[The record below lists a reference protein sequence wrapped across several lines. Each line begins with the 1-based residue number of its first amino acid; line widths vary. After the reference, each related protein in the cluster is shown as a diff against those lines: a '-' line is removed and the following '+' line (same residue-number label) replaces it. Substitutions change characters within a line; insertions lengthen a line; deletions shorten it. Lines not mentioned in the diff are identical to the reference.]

1 MMRGSLAERL
11 RVLRAQEGLTL
22 NEASVKIG
30 VNRHT
35 LRDLELGKREPY
47 GPTIR
52 KIAEAYN
59 VPLAQLL
66 EEQPLVPLDEARKG
80 ERGQPQPSPGTVE
93 EFQQKLARV
102 MAPARAEALRDEQAA
117 NRFFASEGIE
127 RDYSGPIA
135 EAEVWER
142 FLDEFSPEERA
153 KAFGEV
159 VDGYALL
166 ERLNMNLEA
175 SLSRAEGFIR
185 DLEASLR
192 EAQGFI
198 RGIAEL
204 EEEIARLR
212 QENAQLRAEAE
223 RRGVRD

>member
-1 MMRGSLAERL
+1 VQKLG
-11 RVLRAQEGLTL
+11 RVLE
-22 NEASVKIG
+22 
-30 VNRHT
+30 
-35 LRDLELGKREPY
+35 
-47 GPTIR
+47 
-52 KIAEAYN
+52 
-59 VPLAQLL
+59 
-66 EEQPLVPLDEARKG
+66 
-80 ERGQPQPSPGTVE
+80 
-93 EFQQKLARV
+93 
-102 MAPARAEALRDEQAA
+102 PARAEVLHDFQAA

-142 FLDEFSPEERA
+142 FQDEFSPEERA

-159 VDGYALL
+159 VDRYALL
-166 ERLNMNLEA
+166 EWFNISA
-175 SLSRAEGFIR
+175 QGFIR

-223 RRGVRD
+223 QRGVRD